1 MYFKRANTRKKGTT
15 PTLKITYVTN
25 QNTRFMAIL
34 NTKKKAHTNV
44 AATNPAHTIRVSLKS
59 SSLVIR
65 KRESTRRSEIL
76 HP

>member
-1 MYFKRANTRKKGTT
+1 
-15 PTLKITYVTN
+15 
-25 QNTRFMAIL
+25 MAIL

-65 KRESTRRSEIL
+65 KRESTRRSDIL